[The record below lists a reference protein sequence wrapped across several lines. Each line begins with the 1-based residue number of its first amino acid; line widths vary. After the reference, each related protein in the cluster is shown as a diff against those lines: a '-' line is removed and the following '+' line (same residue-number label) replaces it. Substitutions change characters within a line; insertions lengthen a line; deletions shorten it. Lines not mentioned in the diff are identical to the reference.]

1 MRRCFLVMLSLFLL
15 LSCTNKKDIPAGI
28 IGREKMEQVLWDLMR
43 ADQFLGNYVFTHD
56 STKDRTKESLLY
68 YERIFR
74 LHQTN
79 REEFEKSFA
88 WYRAHPALFK
98 DIMDSLS
105 APTIAGGQD
114 MPAPVVTTPDTGV
127 KKNVSI
133 DTVRK
138 KKSFIPVE

>member
-1 MRRCFLVMLSLFLL
+1 MLSLFLL
-15 LSCTNKKDIPAGI
+15 LSCTNKKDIPSGI

-43 ADQFLGNYVFTHD
+43 ADQFLGNYVFTRD
-56 STKDRTKESLLY
+56 SSKDRTKESLLY

-79 REEFEKSFA
+79 REEFERSFA
-88 WYRAHPALFK
+88 WYRTHPALFK

-105 APTIAGGQD
+105 APTLAGGQD
-114 MPAPVVTTPDTGV
+114 MPAPVVTRPDTGV

-133 DTVRK
+133 DTIKK